1 MLQVDARMNQWTFL
15 IIAILSEIVATS
27 FLKASNG
34 FTHLWPS
41 VVAVLG
47 YVVAF
52 YFLSLTLKTMPVG
65 VAYALW
71 SGIGIAFITLIA
83 WVLFDQKLD
92 LAALIGIVMIVSGV
106 IVINV
111 FSKSAGH

>member
-1 MLQVDARMNQWTFL
+1 MNQWTFL

-34 FTHLWPS
+34 FTQLWPS

-52 YFLSLTLKTMPVG
+52 YFLALTLKTMPVG